1 MWLKSTVFS
10 LRKEID
16 KLNSLFNFYCTSIQ
30 DVNIEENEEA
40 VTEVLKETS
49 SSRNEL
55 ATLSETVSFLIK
67 I

>member
-1 MWLKSTVFS
+1 MQIKSTVFS

-30 DVNIEENEEA
+30 DVNINIEENEEA
-40 VTEVLKETS
+40 VTEVLKETR

-55 ATLSETVSFLIK
+55 AALSKTVSFHN
-67 I
+67 